1 MIKVNSLEIK
11 VEHFPDGTQRIMN
24 FPNDLVVSNPEWS
37 TPYFEIVWLYEDD
50 GEMFTL
56 HCVVEHL
63 RRVQNYSSNMVIN
76 LVMPYV
82 PNGRLDRIYSD
93 NEVFTLKYFANFING
108 FNFNKVSVFDPHSN
122 VTTALIDRIHHLIYV
137 SSLVEN
143 AMDIIDD
150 DDNLTIYFPDEGAY
164 KRYSN
169 LSGIE
174 DFPKLYG
181 KKVRDWNT
189 GKISHIDIYNEFNEK
204 ATENEICRRKV
215 LMIDDII
222 SYGGTMAYSADK
234 LKEMGAVEI
243 YAYASHT
250 ENSILDKEK
259 GTFLNRLND
268 NIINGLFT
276 TNSIYNGSHPRIRVI
291 HEF

>member
-1 MIKVNSLEIK
+1 M
-11 VEHFPDGTQRIMN
+11 EHFPDGTQRIMN

-122 VTTALIDRIHHLIYV
+122 VTTALIDRIHHLKYV
-137 SSLVEN
+137 SSLVEQ
-143 AMDIIDD
+143 AMDIIGD

>member
-137 SSLVEN
+137 SSLVEQ
-143 AMDIIDD
+143 AMDIIGD